1 MLKNYLKI
9 ALRNFFKRKSYSL
22 ITVTGLALGLTA
34 CFLISLYVKQEL
46 SYDRFHENADRIF
59 RLAVETTRPESIE
72 LIANTPFPVAEAFK
86 QDYPEI
92 DSVARLYSWS
102 SVLVQYQDLRF
113 VEQGWFFADP
123 EFFTLF
129 SFPFLKGDPAHAL
142 DSPESL
148 VISASMAEKYFGDTD
163 PIGQTLRM
171 QGKHEFQVTGVVA
184 DSPVNS
190 HVHFSFAASFQ
201 YVTDELVGYSMDE
214 WGAFSDLFT
223 YVLLPTGMQP
233 ADLSLQIE
241 GFMMRHGDYP
251 PGIDRRVFLQPLT
264 SIHLK
269 SHLDGEL
276 EQNTHISNLII
287 LGTIGLFLLLIA
299 CINYINLAT
308 ASSAK
313 RAREVGLRKVLGAEK
328 TRLIRQFLTESVLIA
343 MLALLLSLFL
353 VELTLPTFSALV
365 GTPVNMS
372 FAKDFGFLLGIALLT
387 LAVGIF
393 SGLYPALFL
402 SGYQPVKVL
411 KGTPYGGRGSAH
423 QGWLRKGLVVAQFAL
438 SILLI
443 VGTLL
448 VNQQLHYLRN
458 ARMGFDKE
466 HMVMLPIFQ
475 DQQFFDEGVN
485 EDYETVK
492 YAIQTNPAVSA
503 ATACFKAPL
512 AQYAINVSVYPY
524 GAQGENRYVFNLN
537 FVDFDYIDTF
547 DLEMIAGRNF
557 SKDFATDYHEAF
569 ILNEAA
575 VRRMGYPSPE
585 EALGKK
591 FTIGIRNMEGTV
603 IGVTRDYH
611 IASLRE
617 NIEPLI
623 LLHWPSLFSQ
633 VAVKING
640 QNIPTALAHLE
651 ETWNTFRPDSPF
663 QYSFLD
669 ENIGRIYAQ
678 EAQTSAIVR
687 TFSLIAVFIAC
698 LGLFGLA
705 SFTAEKRTKEIG
717 VRKVLGASVSQ
728 ITYMLSTEFTK
739 WVLLANVVAWPLAY
753 WAMHSWLSGFAY
765 RTTIGI
771 WPFLLAAAASL
782 VIALLTVSF
791 QAVRA
796 AAADPVKSLRHE

>member
-9 ALRNFFKRKSYSL
+9 AIRNFIKRKSYSL

-34 CFLISLYVKQEL
+34 CFLISLYIKQEL

-59 RLAVETTRPESIE
+59 RLAVETKRPESIE
-72 LIANTPFPVAEAFK
+72 LTANTPFPVAEAFK

-102 SVLVQYQDLRF
+102 SVLVQHQDLRF

-233 ADLSLQIE
+233 ADLSLRIE

-251 PGIDRRVFLQPLT
+251 PGLDRRVFLQPLT

-308 ASSAK
+308 AASAK

-372 FAKDFGFLLGIALLT
+372 FAKDLGFLLGIALLT

-475 DQQFFDEGVN
+475 DQQFFDDSVN
-485 EDYETVK
+485 EDYETIK
-492 YAIQTNPAVSA
+492 YAIQTNPTVAS

-512 AQYAINVSVYPY
+512 AQYAINVSVYPD

-537 FVDFDYIDTF
+537 FVDFDFIDTF

-633 VAVKING
+633 IAVKVNG
-640 QNIPTALAHLE
+640 QNIPAALAHLE
-651 ETWNTFRPDSPF
+651 KTWNTFRPDSPF
-663 QYSFLD
+663 RYSFLD

-717 VRKVLGASVSQ
+717 VRKVLGASVSR

-782 VIALLTVSF
+782 VIALLTVSL
-791 QAVRA
+791 QAIRA

>member
-1 MLKNYLKI
+1 MLLNYLKI
-9 ALRNFFKRKSYSL
+9 ALRNFLQRKSYSL
-22 ITVTGLALGLTA
+22 ITVTGLAIGLTA
-34 CFLISLYVKQEL
+34 CLLIFLYIKQEL
-46 SYDRFHENADRIF
+46 SYDRFHENADRIY
-59 RLAVETTRPESIE
+59 RLAVETKRPESVE
-72 LIANTPFPVAEAFK
+72 LTVSTPFPVAPAFQ

-92 DSVARLYSWS
+92 ESVARLYSWD
-102 SVLVQYQDLRF
+102 SVLVQNQDLRF

-148 VISASMAEKYFGDTD
+148 VISASMADKYFGGAD

-171 QGKHEFQVTGVVA
+171 EGEHEFQVTGVFQ
-184 DSPVNS
+184 DIPVNS
-190 HVHFSFAASFQ
+190 HVHFNFAASFL
-201 YVTDELVGYSMDE
+201 YMTDELAGYSMNE
-214 WGAFSDLFT
+214 WGAFSDLCT
-223 YVLLPTGMQP
+223 YALLPEGMQ
-233 ADLSLQIE
+233 AEDLSRRIE

-251 PGIDRRVFLQPLT
+251 QGLSRRIFLQPLT

-269 SHLDGEL
+269 SHLDGEF
-276 EQNTHISNLII
+276 EQNTHVSNLVI
-287 LGTIGLFLLLIA
+287 LGTIGLFLLIIA
-299 CINYINLAT
+299 CINYVNLAT
-308 ASSAK
+308 ASSAR
-313 RAREVGLRKVLGAEK
+313 RAREVGLRKVMGAEK
-328 TRLIRQFLTESVLIA
+328 ARLVRQFLTESVLIA
-343 MLALLLSLFL
+343 MLALFLSLFL
-353 VELTLPTFSALV
+353 VELSLPTFSALV
-365 GTPVNMS
+365 GTPVALNL
-372 FAKDFGFLLGIALLT
+372 ARDFGFLIGMVLLT
-387 LAVGIF
+387 LMVGMF

-411 KGTPYGGRGSAH
+411 KGTPYGGRGSVH
-423 QGWLRKGLVVAQFAL
+423 QGWLRKSLVVAQFSI

-443 VGTLL
+443 IGTLL
-448 VNQQLHYLRN
+448 VNQQLRFLRN

-475 DQQFFDEGVN
+475 DQQFFDESVN
-485 EDYETVK
+485 EDYETIK
-492 YAIQTNPAVSA
+492 YAIQSNPSVSA

-512 AQYAINVSVYPY
+512 SQYAINVSVYPE
-524 GAQGENRYVFNLN
+524 GAQGENRYVFALN
-537 FVDFDYIDTF
+537 FVDFDFIDTF

-557 SKDFATDYHEAF
+557 SPQFATDYHEAF

-585 EALGKK
+585 EAIGKK
-591 FTIGIRNMEGTV
+591 FTIGIRNMEGSV

-623 LLHWPSLFSQ
+623 LLHWPSLFAQ
-633 VAVKING
+633 IAVKVSG
-640 QNIPTALAHLE
+640 QDIPAALAHLE

-663 QYSFLD
+663 RYSFLD
-669 ENIGRIYAQ
+669 ESIGRIYAQ

-687 TFSLIAVFIAC
+687 TFSLIAIFIAC

-705 SFTAEKRTKEIG
+705 AFTAEKRTKEIG
-717 VRKVLGASVSQ
+717 VRKVLGASVSR

-739 WVLLANVVAWPLAY
+739 WVLLANVVAWPVAY
-753 WAMHSWLSGFAY
+753 WALTRWLSGFAF
-765 RTTIGI
+765 RTRIGI
-771 WPFLLAAAASL
+771 WPFLLAAAFSL

>member
-9 ALRNFFKRKSYSL
+9 ALRNFIKRKSYSL
-22 ITVTGLALGLTA
+22 ITVTGLAIGLTA
-34 CFLISLYVKQEL
+34 CLLIFLYIKQEL
-46 SYDRFHENADRIF
+46 SYDRFHDNADRIY
-59 RLAVETTRPESIE
+59 RLAVETKRPESVE
-72 LIANTPFPVAEAFK
+72 LTANTPFPVAPAFE

-92 DSVARLYSWS
+92 ESAARLYSWS
-102 SVLVQYQDLRF
+102 SVLVQHQDLRF
-113 VEQGWFFADP
+113 MEQGWYFMDP

-129 SFPFLKGDPAHAL
+129 SFPFLEGDPAHAL

-171 QGKHEFQVTGVVA
+171 EGEHEFQVTGVMR
-184 DSPVNS
+184 DIPVNS
-190 HVHFSFAASFQ
+190 HVHFNFAASFL
-201 YVTDELVGYSMDE
+201 YVTDELAGYSMNE
-214 WGAFSDLFT
+214 WGAFSDLCT
-223 YVLLPTGMQP
+223 YVLLPEGMQA
-233 ADLSLQIE
+233 ADLSRRIE

-251 PGIDRRVFLQPLT
+251 PGLDRRVFLQPLT
-264 SIHLK
+264 SIHLQ

-276 EQNTHISNLII
+276 EPNTQVSNLII

-308 ASSAK
+308 ASSAR
-313 RAREVGLRKVLGAEK
+313 RAREVGLRKVMGAEK
-328 TRLIRQFLTESVLIA
+328 ARLIRQFLTESILIA
-343 MLALLLSLFL
+343 MLALFLSLFL
-353 VELTLPTFSALV
+353 VELTLPTFSSLV
-365 GTPVNMS
+365 GTPIELS
-372 FAKDFGFLLGIALLT
+372 LAKDLGFLIGMVFLALG
-387 LAVGIF
+387 VGIF

-411 KGTPYGGRGSAH
+411 KGTPYGGRGSVH
-423 QGWLRKGLVVAQFAL
+423 QGWLRKGLVVAQFAI

-443 VGTLL
+443 IGTLL
-448 VNQQLHYLRN
+448 VNQQLSFLRS

-475 DQQFFDEGVN
+475 DQQFFDDSVN
-485 EDYETVK
+485 EDYETMK
-492 YAIQTNPAVSA
+492 YAVQSSPTVSA
-503 ATACFKAPL
+503 ATACFKAPVS
-512 AQYAINVSVYPY
+512 QYTINVSVYPE

-537 FVDFDYIDTF
+537 FVDFDFVDTF
-547 DLEMIAGRNF
+547 GLEMIAGRNF
-557 SKDFATDYHEAF
+557 SRDFSTDYHEAF

-575 VRRMGYPSPE
+575 AKRMGYPSPE
-585 EALGKK
+585 EAIGKK
-591 FTIGIRNMEGTV
+591 FTIGISNMEGTV

-633 VAVKING
+633 IAVKVNS
-640 QNIPTALAHLE
+640 QNIPAALAHLE

-663 QYSFLD
+663 RYSFLD
-669 ENIGRIYAQ
+669 ENIGRLYAQ

-705 SFTAEKRTKEIG
+705 AFTAEKRTKEIG
-717 VRKVLGASVSQ
+717 VRKVLGASASR

-739 WVLLANVVAWPLAY
+739 WVLLANVVAWPLGY
-753 WAMHSWLSGFAY
+753 WAMHRWLAGFAY
-765 RTTIGI
+765 RTRIGI
-771 WPFLLAAAASL
+771 LPFLLAAAASL
-782 VIALLTVSF
+782 IIALLTVSL

-796 AAADPVKSLRHE
+796 ASADPIKSLRHE

>member
-1 MLKNYLKI
+1 MLKNYLKV
-9 ALRNFFKRKSYSL
+9 ALRNFIKRKSYSL

-34 CFLISLYVKQEL
+34 CILISLYLKQEL
-46 SYDRFHENADRIF
+46 SYDCFHENADRIY
-59 RLAVETTRPESIE
+59 RLAVETERPESVE
-72 LIANTPFPVAEAFK
+72 LTANTPFPVAEAFK
-86 QDYPEI
+86 QDYPGVE
-92 DSVARLYSWS
+92 SVARLYSWS
-102 SVLVQYQDLRF
+102 SVLVQHKDLRF
-113 VEQGWFFADP
+113 VEEGWYFMDP

-129 SFPFLKGDPAHAL
+129 SFPFLEGDPARAL

-148 VISASMAEKYFGDTD
+148 VISASMADKYFGDSD

-171 QGKHEFQVTGVVA
+171 EGKHEFQVTGVVA
-184 DSPVNS
+184 DIPVNS
-190 HVHFSFAASFQ
+190 HIHFSFAASFN
-201 YVTDELVGYSMDE
+201 YVTDELVGYSMNE
-214 WGAFSDLFT
+214 WGAFSDLCT
-223 YVLLPTGMQP
+223 YVLLPSGMRP
-233 ADLSLQIE
+233 ADLSRRIE

-251 PGIDRRVFLQPLT
+251 PGLDRRVFLQPLT

-276 EQNTHISNLII
+276 EPNTHISNLII

-299 CINYINLAT
+299 CINYVNLAT
-308 ASSAK
+308 ASSAR

-328 TRLIRQFLTESVLIA
+328 ARLIRQFLTESILIA

-365 GTPVNMS
+365 GTPIDMIY
-372 FAKDFGFLLGIALLT
+372 AKDIGFLIGIALLT
-387 LAVGIF
+387 LVVGML

-411 KGTPYGGRGSAH
+411 KGTPYGGRGSVH

-448 VNQQLHYLRN
+448 VNQQLRYLRD

-475 DQQFFDEGVN
+475 AQQFFDESVN

-492 YAIQTNPAVSA
+492 YAIQTNPAVST

-512 AQYAINVSVYPY
+512 AQYAINVSVYPD

-537 FVDFDYIDTF
+537 FVDFDFVDTF
-547 DLEMIAGRNF
+547 GLELIAGRNF
-557 SKDFATDYHEAF
+557 SKEFATDYHEAF

-575 VRRMGYPSPE
+575 VRRMGYPSVE
-585 EALGKK
+585 EAIGKK
-591 FTIGIRNMEGTV
+591 FTIGIGEMEGTV
-603 IGVTRDYH
+603 IGVSRDYH

-633 VAVKING
+633 VAVKVNG
-640 QNIPTALAHLE
+640 QNIPAALAHLE
-651 ETWNTFRPDSPF
+651 DTWNTFRPDSPF
-663 QYSFLD
+663 RYSFLD
-669 ENIGRIYAQ
+669 ENIGLIYAQ

-717 VRKVLGASVSQ
+717 VRKVLGASVSR

-753 WAMHSWLSGFAY
+753 WAMHSWLSGFAF
-765 RTTIGI
+765 RTRIGI
-771 WPFLLAAAASL
+771 LPFLLAAAASL
-782 VIALLTVSF
+782 VIALLTVSL

-796 AAADPVKSLRHE
+796 AAADPIKSLRHE

>member
-9 ALRNFFKRKSYSL
+9 ALRNFLKRKSYSL
-22 ITVTGLALGLTA
+22 ITVTGLALGLTS
-34 CFLISLYVKQEL
+34 CFLISLYIKQEL
-46 SYDRFHENADRIF
+46 SYDRFHANADRIY
-59 RLAVETTRPESIE
+59 RLAVETKRPESIE
-72 LIANTPFPVAEAFK
+72 LTANTPFPVAEAFR
-86 QDYPEI
+86 QDFPEI
-92 DSVARLYSWS
+92 ESVARLYSWN
-102 SVLVQYQDLRF
+102 SVLVQRQDLRF
-113 VEQGWFFADP
+113 VEEGWYFTDP

-129 SFPFLKGDPAHAL
+129 SFPFLDGDPAHAL

-148 VISASMAEKYFGDTD
+148 VISASMAEKYFGDSD
-163 PIGQTLRM
+163 PIGETLRM
-171 QGKHEFQVTGVVA
+171 EGRHEFRVTGVVA
-184 DSPVNS
+184 DVPVNS
-190 HVHFSFAASFQ
+190 HVHFSFVASFKFM
-201 YVTDELVGYSMDE
+201 TDELAGYSMQE
-214 WGAFSDLFT
+214 WGAFSDLCT
-223 YVLLPTGMQP
+223 YILLPEGMQA
-233 ADLSLQIE
+233 ADLSRRIE

-251 PGIDRRVFLQPLT
+251 AGLNRRIFLQPLT

-276 EQNTHISNLII
+276 ETNNQISNLTI

-299 CINYINLAT
+299 CINYVNLAT
-308 ASSAK
+308 AFSAR

-328 TRLIRQFLTESVLIA
+328 TRLVRQFLIESILVAL
-343 MLALLLSLFL
+343 LALLLSFFL
-353 VELTLPTFSALV
+353 VELTLPTFSNLV
-365 GTPVNMS
+365 GTPVDLS
-372 FAKDFGFLLGIALLT
+372 FARDMGFLLGIALLT
-387 LAVGIF
+387 LVVGML

-402 SGYQPVKVL
+402 SGYQPAKVL
-411 KGTPYGGRGSAH
+411 KGTPYGGRGSAL

-443 VGTLL
+443 IGTLL
-448 VNQQLHYLRN
+448 VNQQLRYLRN

-475 DQQFFDEGVN
+475 DQQFFDDSVN

-492 YAIQTNPAVSA
+492 YAIQTNPAISA

-512 AQYAINVSVYPY
+512 AQYAINVSVYPD

-537 FVDFDYIDTF
+537 FVDFDFIDTF
-547 DLEMIAGRNF
+547 ELEMISGRNF

-575 VRRMGYPSPE
+575 VRRMGYPSAE
-585 EALGKK
+585 EAIGKK

-633 VAVKING
+633 VAVKVNG
-640 QNIPTALAHLE
+640 QNIPVALAHLE
-651 ETWNTFRPDSPF
+651 KTWNTFRPDSPF
-663 QYSFLD
+663 RYSFLD
-669 ENIGRIYAQ
+669 ESIGRIYAQ

-687 TFSLIAVFIAC
+687 TFSLLAVFIAC

-717 VRKVLGASVSQ
+717 VRKVLGASVSR
-728 ITYMLSTEFTK
+728 ITTMLSTEFTK

-753 WAMHSWLSGFAY
+753 WAMNSWLSGFAY
-765 RTTIGI
+765 RTRIGI
-771 WPFLLAAAASL
+771 LPFLLAAAASL
-782 VIALLTVSF
+782 IIALLTVSL
-791 QAVRA
+791 QAIRA